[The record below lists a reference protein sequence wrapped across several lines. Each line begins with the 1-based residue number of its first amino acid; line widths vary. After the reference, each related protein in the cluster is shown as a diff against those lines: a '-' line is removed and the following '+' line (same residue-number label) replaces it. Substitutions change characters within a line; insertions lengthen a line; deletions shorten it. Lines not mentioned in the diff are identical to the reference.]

1 MRYTGGCLALMALL
15 MTTMMVDGPAAAA
28 GAIQPGGQPP
38 AFDADAVER
47 GRQLLGSQCG
57 FCHGSTARGGS
68 SGPDLTRSELVQT
81 DENGKQLGE
90 FLSAGRPERGM
101 PKFDLNREQV
111 SDLAT
116 FLHSTIYLAANRGLY
131 KILDI
136 VVGDPKAGEAYF
148 NGGGGCRACHSPTGD
163 LKGVGARY
171 DPATLQ
177 DRMLMPRGRAAAPD
191 RPTQPLYAD
200 PSAIKATVTLPSGES
215 TTGAL
220 VRMTDFELSLYDAGA
235 GRIRSWLRNGDVPKV
250 VVTDPLQAH
259 VDMLTKWT
267 DADMHNMTAYLT
279 KLK

>member
-1 MRYTGGCLALMALL
+1 MRFRCGSFALTAMLVVTMAGLPQSAAP
-15 MTTMMVDGPAAAA
+15 GASPAAAQA
-28 GAIQPGGQPP
+28 P
-38 AFDADAVER
+38 AFDPDAVER

-90 FLSAGRPERGM
+90 FLSVGKPDRGM
-101 PKFDLNREQV
+101 PRFDLSREQV

-116 FLHSTIYLAANRGLY
+116 FLHSTIHLAANRGLY

-148 NGGGGCRACHSPTGD
+148 NGAGGCRACHSPTGD

-177 DRMLMPRGRAAAPD
+177 DRLLLPRGRAAAPGG
-191 RPTQPLYAD
+191 RPGPLYLD
-200 PSAIKATVTLPSGES
+200 PSAVKATITLPSGES
-215 TTGAL
+215 ITGAL
-220 VRMTDFELSLYDAGA
+220 VRLTDFELSLYDAGA
-235 GRIRSWLRNGDVPKV
+235 GRIRSWLRNGEVPKV
-250 VVTDPLQAH
+250 VVTDPLKAH
-259 VDMLTKWT
+259 LDRLTTWT
-267 DADMHNMTAYLT
+267 DADMHNMTAYLAR
-279 KLK
+279 LK